1 MNADPRTKR
10 GLLALLDRHGLRLS
24 KGLGQHFLVDRNLLA
39 FIVRSAGVVSGQQVY
54 EIGPGAGGLTLTL
67 IEAGARVTAIEKDRR
82 LAPLLREVTGGKA
95 ELVFADA
102 LAYTW
107 EGVPEGSLLVANL
120 PYNVATPL
128 ILGLLSAGRFSRLV
142 VMVQREVAARFSAG
156 PGSRD
161 YGPLAL
167 KVRHMAGVERLRDV
181 PPAVF
186 FPPPE
191 VTSSVIRL
199 TPTGVRP
206 DPGYFA
212 FLDAAFRN
220 RRKTLRKNLEASGYG
235 RGRVLVALTELG
247 LEPQVRA
254 EALSPEALRALYAR
268 LTRPP
273 STR

>member
-1 MNADPRTKR
+1 MDADPRTKR
-10 GLLALLDRHGLRLS
+10 GLLDLLGRHGVRLS

-39 FIVRSAGVVSGQQVY
+39 FVVRAAGVAAGDRVY
-54 EIGPGAGGLTLTL
+54 EIGPGAGGLTLSL
-67 IEAGARVTAIEKDRR
+67 LEAGARVTAIEKDRR
-82 LAPLLREVTGGKA
+82 LAPLLLEVTGGRA

-102 LAYTW
+102 LAYPW
-107 EGVPEGSLLVANL
+107 EVVPEGSLLVANL

-128 ILGLLSAGRFSRLV
+128 ILRLLAAGRFSRLV
-142 VMVQREVAARFSAG
+142 VMVQREVAARLSAR

-167 KVRHMAGVERLRDV
+167 RVQHLARVERLRDV
-181 PPAVF
+181 PPTVF

-191 VTSSVIRL
+191 VTSAVVRL
-199 TPTGVRP
+199 LPSGTRP

-220 RRKTLRKNLEASGYG
+220 RRKTLRKNLEAGGYE
-235 RGRVLVALTELG
+235 RERVVAAMAELG
-247 LEPQVRA
+247 LDLRVRA
-254 EALSPEALRALYAR
+254 EALAPEALRGLYAR
-268 LTRPP
+268 LIRPP